1 MKAVFIAYNQANTER
16 IDYLLDKL
24 EIRGFTQ
31 WVDVNGRGTETGNPH
46 VGPHT
51 WPEKNSAVLT
61 IVPDEKVD
69 ILLESIKRIDHVNEE
84 VGIRA
89 FVWDVLKSI

>member
-1 MKAVFIAYNQANTER
+1 MHTTRPIPSESTICSINS
-16 IDYLLDKL
+16 

-46 VGPHT
+46 LGTHT
-51 WPEKNSAVLT
+51 WPEEFGRAT